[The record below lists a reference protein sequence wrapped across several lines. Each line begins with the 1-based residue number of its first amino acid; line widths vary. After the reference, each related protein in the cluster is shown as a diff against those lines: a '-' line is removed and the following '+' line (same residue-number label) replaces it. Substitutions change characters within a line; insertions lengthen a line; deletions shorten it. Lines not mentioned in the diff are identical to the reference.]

1 MQCKIIGRM
10 LKKYILW
17 LLILLPVISCIA
29 QSDAVY
35 IDGPYHVTA
44 GESEQWYGDVTL
56 GPNAKLYIED
66 DAKIL
71 FYGANFKME
80 PGAQIY
86 GTDKTWLS
94 FEQGVGMGT
103 VAFQQPN
110 PNNGFTMQQLLNG
123 GNVGNSSTSNTF
135 TTIEI
140 NNTKGVKLANSD
152 TRIGTDMIF
161 SSGNLFADTHNL
173 VLDKD
178 ARLTGYDATKFV
190 VTNDTGHLVK
200 ENYIGEFEFPIGMAE
215 NDYTPAKVNPTKAN
229 TIHVN
234 VTNYDTSASIEDG
247 IVGIDRTWNIY
258 GDTNQGATIALQHNS
273 DTNDSSFKSD
283 KSFITQY
290 GSSPNNTGDKSS
302 KNGWQSNNATTA
314 TIANGIEISSRAY
327 IALSAVS
334 SEDQAFFT
342 KASSDTNKNVDSDI
356 QVFNAISPDG
366 DGKND
371 KMIIEGLEKYQYN
384 TLEIF
389 NRWGVKVYS
398 TENYGQNG
406 NYFIGI
412 SEGRAT
418 INQDS
423 KLPTGTYFYVLKYVD
438 GNGKAKEKA
447 GYLYLVR

>member
-1 MQCKIIGRM
+1 MF
-10 LKKYILW
+10 KKYILG
-17 LLILLPVISCIA
+17 LLILLPAISCIA

-35 IDGPYHVTA
+35 IDGPYHVAA

-110 PNNGFTMQQLLNG
+110 PNNGFTIKQMLDG
-123 GNVGNSSTSNTF
+123 GNDGNSGNSNTF
-135 TTIEI
+135 TSIEI
-140 NNTKGVKLANSD
+140 NNSKGVMLANSN
-152 TRIGTDMIF
+152 TRLGTDMIF
-161 SSGNLFADTHNL
+161 SSGNLYADTHDL

-178 ARLTGYDATKFV
+178 ATLTGYDASKFV
-190 VTNDTGHLVK
+190 VTNDSGHLVK
-200 ENYIGEFEFPIGMAE
+200 ENYTGAFEFPVGMAE

-234 VTNYDTSASIEDG
+234 VTNYDTSASVEDG
-247 IVGIDRTWNIY
+247 IEGIDRTWNIY
-258 GDTNQGATIALQHNS
+258 GSANTGAIIALQHNS
-273 DTNDSSFKSD
+273 DTNNSGFKSNS
-283 KSFITQY
+283 SFITQY
-290 GSSPNNTGDKSS
+290 GSSPNSTGDKTS
-302 KNGWQSNNATTA
+302 KNGWQSNNPTTA
-314 TIANGIEISSRAY
+314 TISNGIEISSRAY
-327 IALSAVS
+327 IALSTIS
-334 SEDQAFFT
+334 SEDQSFFT
-342 KASSDTNKNVDSDI
+342 KESSVTNNNVESDI
-356 QVFNAISPDG
+356 QVFNAISPNG
-366 DGKND
+366 DGRND
-371 KMIIEGLEKYQYN
+371 KMIIEGLDNYQYN

-438 GNGKAKEKA
+438 ANGNAKEKA